1 MHLVLLDAEYDLQ
14 RFPFATETPAFL
26 LPVVQRTLL
35 QRTLDALSRHK
46 LGRPTLVTR
55 REPAEDMDLARAV
68 VEHDLRVVPTLAEA
82 IHATA
87 RAEAEAPMLLAQANL
102 HPFPD
107 LSALVADHITRR
119 RALSW
124 VRGSCWW
131 GPGQYTFGPP
141 AVMMA
146 APIFSRIVQRL
157 DVERPLAELPR
168 IAREKGLPAGAVDAE
183 VPIVEVNNP
192 WSLYQVNLGSL
203 ATWRDDLFQRGFRP
217 VRPNL
222 WAHTSAKVGSVDHDP
237 KSGLV
242 VVGRGARVE
251 DGTALHGPCIVGER
265 SQVEARSCIH
275 KALMLEQCV
284 LGADSYVTRQIVSP
298 RITERIA
305 A

>member
-1 MHLVLLDAEYDLQ
+1 MHLVLLDAEYEVR

-35 QRTLDALSRHK
+35 QRTLDALSRHR
-46 LGRPTLVTR
+46 LGRPTLVTS

-68 VEHDLRVVPTLAEA
+68 VEHDLRVVPTLGEA
-82 IHATA
+82 LHLTA
-87 RAEAEAPMLLAQANL
+87 REQGEAPMLLAQANL

-107 LSALVADHITRR
+107 LSALVSEHISKR

-141 AVMMA
+141 ATMIA
-146 APIFSRIVQRL
+146 APIFTRIIQRL
-157 DVERPLAELPR
+157 DIERPMMDLPR
-168 IAREKGLPAGAVDAE
+168 IAKEKGLPAGAVDSDQ
-183 VPIVEVNNP
+183 PIVEVNNA
-192 WSLYQVNLGSL
+192 WSLYQVNLGTL

-222 WAHTSAKVGSVDHDP
+222 WAHPSAVLGQIDHDP
-237 KSGLV
+237 RSGLI
-242 VVGRGARVE
+242 VVGRGARIE
-251 DGTALHGPCIVGER
+251 DGTALLGPSIIGER
-265 SQVEARSCIH
+265 AFIEGRSCIH
-275 KALMLEQCV
+275 RGLLLEQCH
-284 LGADSYVTRQIVSP
+284 LGQDSYITRQIVSP
-298 RITERIA
+298 RISERVA